1 MTDSTQQDDACRCPH
16 CGGTSFS
23 WSATIRELGTVRHD
37 QGEVTLY
44 DREELGE
51 VTDINFHSL
60 YCGKFLNF
68 PMTSGSA
75 VEPEDCEECDSPVDR
90 GNVVIPD
97 DT

>member
-1 MTDSTQQDDACRCPH
+1 MTDDTPADDVCRCPH

-23 WSATIRELGTVRHD
+23 WSATIREHGTVRHSG
-37 QGEVTLY
+37 GEVTVY

-60 YCGKFLNF
+60 YC
-68 PMTSGSA
+68 
-75 VEPEDCEECDSPVDR
+75 EECNSPVEQD
-90 GNVVIPD
+90 GVVFPDKD